1 MFRLRCETR
10 VKYIVIMVAML
21 SMLSGCAVTDQMFDN
36 AADYAYDLAQSDD
49 SYVKTIKS
57 AKMLGY
63 NFTYEKAFSNFFAHP
78 KWKHFTSDDGV
89 EVVEFTG
96 DCTYDDQEVR
106 ALIQFQITDESNGY
120 ISWEATYLSLNNVS
134 QPLLM
139 LDGLFEKIT
148 EDMRS

>member
-1 MFRLRCETR
+1 
-10 VKYIVIMVAML
+10 
-21 SMLSGCAVTDQMFDN
+21 
-36 AADYAYDLAQSDD
+36 
-49 SYVKTIKS
+49 
-57 AKMLGY
+57 MLGY
-63 NFTYEKAFSNFFAHP
+63 NFTDEKAFSNFFAHP

-134 QPLLM
+134 QSLLM